1 MSAKSNTRKLFCP
14 NCKKRGLP
22 ESVYTSHSLH
32 KTDSQNSP
40 LTCPLL
46 LKFVCTNCT
55 IPNHT
60 SDRCKKLVTPVVE
73 QVCPVIKKEIK
84 KVSAFAA
91 LDLSDSDSDDD
102 DDIEKLPCEYCA
114 NIDCTCLKCDC
125 CKLPYTPIEPG
136 KTTCDDCW

>member
-14 NCKKRGLP
+14 NCKKRGLS

-60 SDRCKKLVTPVVE
+60 SDRCKKLIATPVVE

-84 KVSAFAA
+84 KNSAFAA

-102 DDIEKLPCEYCA
+102 DIEKLPCDHCA

-125 CKLPYTPIEPG
+125 CKLPYIPIESG